1 MDKTVAST
9 DFVLKKC
16 FRTFWRIFIAVKKQK
31 SMRYLIIAV
40 FYKDVNDKEPI
51 YRVPVNVKEFPN
63 YDFVNIFGLTGYG
76 ETSGYFD
83 FRKEL
88 KLGEIF
94 DWTDEE
100 YEDELIMVLSHLDG
114 TEKIQ
119 IRLIESAGS
128 SSVTLTEM
136 KLVDTIVR
144 FSGTRL
150 LSKVEFEDIKEKN
163 RRFHIPLRSL
173 KKYFKVLTLFE
184 VIERLKIFGT
194 GQYWST
200 EDFKDYFESGID
212 EAISLAS
219 EVFHGKRDLDGN
231 PDILHSL
238 AVGMAGQNKNEKI
251 VGFLHDVV
259 EDTDITFNDLD
270 NMGFSTEVIEA
281 LKLLTHDKKLTSYE
295 TYIKGIIRSGNHT
308 AINVKINDL
317 RNNITRG
324 ESGHHMRLVK
334 KHKDALTLILESQE

>member
-1 MDKTVAST
+1 MDKTVAGA
-9 DFVLKKC
+9 DFVQRKC
-16 FRTFWRIFIAVKKQK
+16 FRTFCGIFIAVKKQK

-40 FYKDVNDKEPI
+40 FYKDTNDKEPI
-51 YRVPVNVKEFPN
+51 YRVPIKVKEFPN
-63 YDFVNIFGLTGYG
+63 YDFVNIFGLSGYG

-83 FRKEL
+83 FRKEIE
-88 KLGEIF
+88 LGEIF
-94 DWTDEE
+94 DWADEE
-100 YEDELIMVLSHLDG
+100 YEDELIMVLSRLDG

-119 IRLIESAGS
+119 VRFIESAES
-128 SSVTLTEM
+128 SGLTLTEM

-150 LSKVEFEDIKEKN
+150 LSKVEFEDAKERNKS
-163 RRFHIPLRSL
+163 FHIPLRSL
-173 KKYFKVLTLFE
+173 KEYFKVPTLFE

-200 EDFKDYFESGID
+200 DDFKDYFESGID

-238 AVGMAGQNKNEKI
+238 AVGMAGQTKNERI

-259 EDTDITFNDLD
+259 EDTDITFSDLD
-270 NMGFSTEVIEA
+270 KMGFSTEVIEA
-281 LKLLTHDKKLTSYE
+281 LKLLTHDKKLTTYE
-295 TYIKGIIRSGNHT
+295 TYIRSIIRSGNHT

-317 RNNITRG
+317 HNNIARG

-334 KHKDALTLILESQE
+334 KHKDALSLILESQE